1 MSSDVNCCVLVGR
14 LTRDAELKYTTGGMA
29 FANISIASNR
39 SRKGADGQ
47 WADEVSFF
55 DLTLWGK
62 QAETLKQFLVKGKQ
76 IAAVGHLKQDRW
88 ERDGQKQSRVSIVAE
103 SVELLGGNGGGQS
116 HQQGFR
122 PNQQPAMPDYNG
134 MGPGGEFPEDIP
146 F

>member
-1 MSSDVNCCVLVGR
+1 
-14 LTRDAELKYTTGGMA
+14 MA

-62 QAETLKQFLVKGKQ
+62 QAETLKQYLVKGKQ
-76 IAAVGHLKQDRW
+76 IAAVGHLKQDSW
-88 ERDGQKQSRVSIVAE
+88 EKDGRKQSRVSIVAE

-116 HQQGFR
+116 HQQNFR
-122 PNQQPAMPDYNG
+122 PNPQAAQPDYNG

>member
-62 QAETLKQFLVKGKQ
+62 QAESLKQFLVKGKQ

-88 ERDGQKQSRVSIVAE
+88 EKDGQKQSRVSIVAE

-116 HQQGFR
+116 HQQSFR
-122 PNQQPAMPDYNG
+122 PNPQAAQPDYNG
-134 MGPGGEFPEDIP
+134 MGPGGGFPEDIP